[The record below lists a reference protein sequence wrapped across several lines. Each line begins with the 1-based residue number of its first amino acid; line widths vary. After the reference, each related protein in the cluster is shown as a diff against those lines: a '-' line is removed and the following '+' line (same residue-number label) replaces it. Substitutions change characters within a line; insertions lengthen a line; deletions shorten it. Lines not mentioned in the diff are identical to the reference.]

1 MSGYCVTGNVA
12 NPITPKI
19 TIRME
24 ITVDSTGR
32 LIKLSNFMISVYCS
46 LTTRFSIS

>member
-1 MSGYCVTGNVA
+1 MSGYWVIGSVA
-12 NPITPKI
+12 RPISPRI

-32 LIKLSNFMISVYCS
+32 LINLSNFM
-46 LTTRFSIS
+46 LFND